1 MGSGPVGLLGGTFD
15 PIHLAHLR
23 LAQEAL
29 DTCALA
35 QVRFIP
41 NAQPPHR
48 STPGVSAQHRFRM
61 VQLAIA
67 GESRFLADD
76 RELRRD
82 AASYTVDTVA
92 DLRTDLGAD
101 RPLCLIVGADAFALF
116 DTWKHWEALL
126 DAVHVIVATRPGS
139 TTEPAG
145 GDLRDHA
152 ARRRTTD
159 PTDLSR
165 SPAGRIYRL
174 PITALDI
181 SASAIRRELAAGRS
195 PRYLL
200 PDSVLGYIDSNHLY
214 RSPDAG

>member
-1 MGSGPVGLLGGTFD
+1 MGSGPIGLLGGTFD

-29 DTCALA
+29 DTCALG

-41 NAQPPHR
+41 NARPPHR
-48 STPGVSAQHRFRM
+48 STPGVSPQHRFRM
-61 VQLAIA
+61 VELAIA
-67 GESRFLADD
+67 GEARFLADD

-82 AASYTVDTVA
+82 TASYTIDTVA
-92 DLRTDLGAD
+92 DLRRELGD
-101 RPLCLIVGADAFALF
+101 ERPLCLIVGADAFALF
-116 DTWKHWEALL
+116 DTWKRWQALL
-126 DAVHVIVATRPGS
+126 DSVHVIIATRPGS
-139 TTEPAG
+139 ATEPAG
-145 GDLRDHA
+145 GELRDQA
-152 ARRRTTD
+152 ARRRTAD
-159 PTDLSR
+159 VADLNR
-165 SPAGRIYRL
+165 APGGRIYRL

-200 PDSVLGYIDSNHLY
+200 PDSVLGYIASNHLY